1 VMSAKMYGPSVY
13 PYQPKGLWLS
23 PYNSTDWEQSA
34 GEDQY
39 RRAVYTFWKRSAPY
53 PSMVTFDGI
62 ARNVCTARRIRTNTP
77 LQALTTLNDSAYID
91 MARHFAYRLQNE
103 AGNDITQQIRK
114 GYQLATYHAI
124 DAKSLGALLELY
136 NKAFDQF
143 KNNAD
148 KTCKMVGVMDKHTNA
163 ETAALIVVANAIL
176 NLDEV
181 IMKI

>member
-1 VMSAKMYGPSVY
+1 
-13 PYQPKGLWLS
+13 
-23 PYNSTDWEQSA
+23 
-34 GEDQY
+34 
-39 RRAVYTFWKRSAPY
+39 
-53 PSMVTFDGI
+53 MVTFDGI

-114 GYQLATYHAI
+114 GYQLATYHEI
-124 DAKSLGALLELY
+124 DGKSLDALMELY
-136 NKAFDQF
+136 NVALLKF
-143 KNNAD
+143 KNDAD
-148 KTCKMVGVMDKHTNA
+148 KTCNMVGVMSKRTNA
-163 ETAALIVVANAIL
+163 ETAALIVVTNAIL